1 MACILASGPCCPGF
15 DSQHCQKHFRGKI
28 VDVPEAHHQRRLE
41 ESGEWRDRTHL
52 VVLSSTRLVL
62 DSGKLVLKKEMK
74 EVIMTELGLKQ
85 TLRVKR
91 ALKVF

>member
-1 MACILASGPCCPGF
+1 MLREEIKGGQHSTMVRILASGPSCPGF

-62 DSGKLVLKKEMK
+62 DSAKLALQKRKK
-74 EVIMTELGLKQ
+74 
-85 TLRVKR
+85 RSDHD
-91 ALKVF
+91 